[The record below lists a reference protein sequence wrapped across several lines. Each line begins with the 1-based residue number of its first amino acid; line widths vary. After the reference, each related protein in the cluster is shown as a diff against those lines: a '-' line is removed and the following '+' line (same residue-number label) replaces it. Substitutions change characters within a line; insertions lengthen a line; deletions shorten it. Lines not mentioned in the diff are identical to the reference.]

1 MTVLDAYAVI
11 AYLRD
16 EPAAPSV
23 ARLLASGEA
32 ALTAVGVGE
41 VFDQLVRVAGGD
53 EEEVSL
59 DLAELGLLD
68 GIGISAALGAAAGR
82 LRARCY
88 HRTRCPV
95 SMADCLLAETGR
107 VLARPIA
114 TSDPHLLG
122 VCHAE
127 GIGVLVLPGS
137 DGSLWKT
144 PRG

>member
-1 MTVLDAYAVI
+1 LTILDAYAVI

-16 EPAAPSV
+16 EPAAEAV
-23 ARLLASGEA
+23 AGLLASGEA
-32 ALTAVGVGE
+32 ALTAVGLGE

-53 EEEVSL
+53 EEDVAL

-68 GIGISAALGAAAGR
+68 ALDVDAALGAAAGR
-82 LRARCY
+82 FRARHY

-95 SMADCLLAETGR
+95 SMADCVLAESGR
-107 VLARPIA
+107 TLARPVA

-127 GIGVLVLPGS
+127 GIGVIVLPGS
-137 DGSLWKT
+137 DGSTWKP
-144 PRG
+144 PRR